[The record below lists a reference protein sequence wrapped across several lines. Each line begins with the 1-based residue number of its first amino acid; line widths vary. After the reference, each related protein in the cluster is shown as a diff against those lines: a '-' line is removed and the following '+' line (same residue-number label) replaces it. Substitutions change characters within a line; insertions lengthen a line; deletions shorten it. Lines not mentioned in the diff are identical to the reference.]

1 MLRVMRL
8 AAKAEGMGV
17 SEMLE
22 KAFVLY
28 YDAVSKMNRAEREKL
43 DEKTRLFFEGKGI
56 SSKE

>member
-1 MLRVMRL
+1 MLRAMKL

-28 YDAVSKMNRAEREKL
+28 YDAVSKMSRAERNEMDEKL
-43 DEKTRLFFEGKGI
+43 RLFFEGKGI
-56 SSKE
+56 GSKE